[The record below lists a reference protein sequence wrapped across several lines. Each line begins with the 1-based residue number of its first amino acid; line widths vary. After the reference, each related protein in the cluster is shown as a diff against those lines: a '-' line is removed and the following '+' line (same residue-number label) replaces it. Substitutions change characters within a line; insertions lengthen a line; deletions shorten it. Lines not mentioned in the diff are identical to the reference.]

1 MRRLS
6 KPFIRLEN
14 QEFGVEW
21 KGVWDPEYDI
31 KPYYIISNK
40 GTVISLA
47 YHTPV
52 VRAPIMNEDGYLR
65 IQLQLT
71 DGSARYFQL
80 HRLVMYAFAYF
91 PGCEKLQV
99 NHIHGQKDNPS
110 LEELEWC
117 TASYNIQHA
126 VANNLFAQ
134 MGERSTNCTI
144 SDKQV
149 HEVCKLWNDGLTAPD
164 ISKLTGISV
173 SGIYDIAHGS
183 RAQITSQ
190 YNLQPR
196 LKKGFDNEQI
206 HIICKYFED
215 NPYTGKSKEYFS
227 QLANYM
233 GLEFTKKFVSNAY
246 HILDRSAHSNISK
259 DYNF

>member
-1 MRRLS
+1 MRRLV

-14 QEFGVEW
+14 NEPGIEW
-21 KGVWDPEYDI
+21 RGVWDPEYDI

-40 GTVISLA
+40 GIVISLA
-47 YHTPV
+47 YHTPK
-52 VRAPIMNEDGYLR
+52 VRVPIISDDGYLR
-65 IQLQLT
+65 IQLQLM
-71 DGSARYFQL
+71 DGTARFFQV
-80 HRLVMYAFAYF
+80 HRLVMYTFAYI

-99 NHIHGQKDNPS
+99 NHIYGQKDNPS
-110 LEELEWC
+110 LEGLEWC

-149 HEVCKLWNDGLTAPD
+149 HEVCKLWSDGLIASE
-164 ISKLTGISV
+164 ISKLTGVSISGV
-173 SGIYDIAHGS
+173 YDIVHGS

-196 LKKGFDNEQI
+196 LKKGFSKEQI
-206 HIICKYFED
+206 CMICKYLED
-215 NPYTGKSKEYFS
+215 NPYTGKHTEYFT
-227 QLANYM
+227 QLANYI
-233 GLEFTKKFVSNAY
+233 GLEPTKKFMSDAR
-246 HILDRSAHSNISK
+246 HILDKSAHINISK
-259 DYNF
+259 EYNF